1 MTDRAQGRAS
11 FEKESLRV
19 AAGSPLALEMH
30 VLFPLLFIILM

>member
-1 MTDRAQGRAS
+1 MTERAQEGAPL
-11 FEKESLRV
+11 EKESLRV